1 MAYLFVHFTVE
12 DIGGEQVYFSVSRDG
27 LHWKDLGHDQPVLR
41 WDAGDGGVRDPFIV
55 RHPVTGR
62 FHLMATDLCVK
73 GRRNDWRGAVYEGSR
88 DLVFWESEDLVNW
101 SEPYAVTM
109 APEGAGCA
117 WAPEAVWDEEK
128 QDFLIFYACQTYEG
142 GADKHRIYAA
152 HTSDFRS
159 FSPVFKYIEREKSI
173 IDTTIIR
180 DGGYYHRFS
189 KDESTS
195 EIRLDRSPALEG
207 EYESV
212 PCPVLDGASGLEGP
226 ECFRLP
232 DGRWCLICDQFRA
245 HKGYLPILIDDLMQG
260 EMHVLSEAEYDFAA
274 RLKRHGGVMEIT
286 DEEYDRLVS
295 RWG

>member
-1 MAYLFVHFTVE
+1 MAYLFVHFTKE
-12 DIGGEQVYFSVSRDG
+12 HLGGEQVFFSVSRDG
-27 LHWKDLGHDQPVLR
+27 LSWTDLGHDQPILR

-55 RHPVTGR
+55 RHPVTGK
-62 FHLMATDLCVK
+62 FHLMATDLCVDK
-73 GRRNDWRGAVYEGSR
+73 RHNDWHGAVYNGSR
-88 DLVFWESEDLVNW
+88 DLVFWESDDLVNW
-101 SEPYAVTM
+101 SEPHAVTM
-109 APEGAGCA
+109 APEDAGCA

-128 QDFLIFYACQTYEG
+128 QDFLIFFACQTYED

-152 HTSDFRS
+152 HTGDFRT
-159 FSPVFKYIEREKSI
+159 FQPVFKYIEREKSI

-195 EIRLDRSPALEG
+195 EIRLDRCPTLEG
-207 EYESV
+207 EFESV
-212 PCPVLDGASGLEGP
+212 PSPLLDQMSGLEGP

-232 DGRWCLICDQFRA
+232 DGHWCLICDQFKA
-245 HKGYLPILIDDLMQG
+245 HKGYLPILIDDLMAG
-260 EMHVLSEAEYDFAA
+260 EMHILPEDAYDFSG
-274 RLKRHGGVMEIT
+274 RLKRHGGVLEIT